1 MTPHIELSLAKARKH
16 FIAGRLDKA
25 DSLLRAVLTDMPDCT
40 EALEG
45 LALVAT
51 KKGAYP
57 RALHA
62 LERLIAIHPQL
73 AEAHYGKGC
82 VLGMMGRFDD
92 ELAAYQSA
100 IALQPN
106 FAQAYVNMGVALR
119 DLHRFDEALQQFASA
134 IDIDPNYAAART
146 NRAQTNLLLGHFSA
160 GWSEYEW
167 RWLDGG
173 TPHGFDPQKQWTGEQ
188 PIAGK
193 TVLAHAEQGMGDTLQ
208 FVRYVEQLAREGA
221 RVVLRVQS
229 ALLPLLREYPGTAQ
243 VIGEN
248 DAVPDF
254 DWHCPLLSLPLAFKT
269 DATNIPAAIP
279 YLSADPQQIAH
290 WREIVGGA
298 TRRPRVGIAWA
309 GLRTP
314 SEHGNRSMRLAEL
327 APLLATNAH
336 FVSLQKDVP
345 HVDRPLLRKL
355 DSLLDVSHRLRT
367 FADTAALIS
376 QLDLVISV
384 DTSVAHLAGG
394 LGAPV
399 WIALLFTPDWRWQ
412 MKRTDSPWY
421 PHARLFRQSVRG
433 DWKDVIDRLTRG
445 VEEWSELGQ
454 VKSRTESRVVPI
466 VS

>member
-1 MTPHIELSLAKARKH
+1 
-16 FIAGRLDKA
+16 
-25 DSLLRAVLTDMPDCT
+25 
-40 EALEG
+40 
-45 LALVAT
+45 
-51 KKGAYP
+51 
-57 RALHA
+57 
-62 LERLIAIHPQL
+62 
-73 AEAHYGKGC
+73 
-82 VLGMMGRFDD
+82 
-92 ELAAYQSA
+92 
-100 IALQPN
+100 
-106 FAQAYVNMGVALR
+106 
-119 DLHRFDEALQQFASA
+119 
-134 IDIDPNYAAART
+134 
-146 NRAQTNLLLGHFSA
+146 
-160 GWSEYEW
+160 
-167 RWLDGG
+167 
-173 TPHGFDPQKQWTGEQ
+173 
-188 PIAGK
+188 
-193 TVLAHAEQGMGDTLQ
+193 
-208 FVRYVEQLAREGA
+208 
-221 RVVLRVQS
+221 
-229 ALLPLLREYPGTAQ
+229 

-314 SEHGNRSMRLAEL
+314 SEHGNRSIRLAEL